1 MSISE
6 KKARQSPDPPE
17 QQLHTAPWLRKPW
30 QWLPYYV
37 GAFAVLP
44 FLERWLRPVLKF
56 SLPVRR
62 GVTLLIALLAG
73 FLMQAVVDRLRDPP
87 DRRLPRDRDEAV

>member
-1 MSISE
+1 MSIPEE
-6 KKARQSPDPPE
+6 KAPEIPPPLE
-17 QQLHTAPWLRKPW
+17 QQVRMASRRLNPL

-37 GAFAVLP
+37 GAFMVLP

-62 GVTLLIALLAG
+62 GVTLLVAVLAG
-73 FLMQAVVDRLRDPP
+73 VLMQALIYRFRDPP
-87 DRRLPRDRDEAV
+87 DRSLPRDRDEAV